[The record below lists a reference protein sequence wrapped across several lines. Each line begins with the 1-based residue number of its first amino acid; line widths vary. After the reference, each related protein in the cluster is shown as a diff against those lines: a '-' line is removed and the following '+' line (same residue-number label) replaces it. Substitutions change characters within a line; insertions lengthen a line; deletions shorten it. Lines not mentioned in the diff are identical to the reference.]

1 MLVKDRVDQP
11 IDDSTV
17 DVKQIARFEAL
28 ADEWWKPGGAFRMM
42 HGFNDARRVYIEACI
57 AKKFERDLTR
67 NGALNG
73 IRVLDVGCGG
83 GLVSEPLAC
92 LGADVVGVDATSRNI
107 EIAKRHARQTD
118 VEINYR
124 HGTADS
130 AVLADELFDV
140 VLNLE
145 VIEHVDDPH
154 KLIADCSARLKP
166 GGTMIVATLN
176 RTLRALALAI
186 IGAEYV
192 LRWLP
197 VGTHDWRRFLK
208 PREIETM
215 LACAGLE
222 IEGII
227 GVAMNPLSREWK
239 ITADPA
245 VNYMMVA
252 EKTQKL
258 HVFRE
263 HVS

>member
-11 IDDSTV
+11 IDDTTV

-28 ADEWWKPGGAFRMM
+28 ADEWWKPGGAFHVM
-42 HGFNDARRVYIEACI
+42 HGFNDARRVYIEVCI
-57 AKKFERDLTR
+57 AKKFERDLTSKS
-67 NGALNG
+67 ALNG

-92 LGADVVGVDATSRNI
+92 LGADVVGVDAASRNI

-124 HGTADS
+124 HGTVES
-130 AVLADELFDV
+130 SVLADELFDV

-145 VIEHVDDPH
+145 VIEHVDDPQ
-154 KLIADCSARLKP
+154 KLIADCTARLRP
-166 GGTMIVATLN
+166 GGIMIVATLN

-186 IGAEYV
+186 VGAEYV

-215 LACAGLE
+215 LACSGLE
-222 IEGII
+222 IEGIV
-227 GVAMNPLSREWK
+227 GVAMDPLSRKWK

-252 EKTQKL
+252 AETQQS
-258 HVFRE
+258 RASCE